1 MKSIALNLAL
11 SAILVFA
18 PIKATLIAVMVLTMV
33 DLVSGLLAARKR
45 GEAITSTGLK
55 RTLIKIAVYE
65 IVVLLGFI
73 TEQYLTGD
81 LLPVVKILAG
91 LVGITELK
99 SVLENLEE
107 ITGMPLLKM
116 FIQKLANLGSS
127 PNEPLP

>member
-1 MKSIALNLAL
+1 MKSIALNLLL
-11 SAILVFA
+11 SAVLVFA

-33 DLVSGLLAARKR
+33 DLASGLIAARKR

-116 FIQKLANLGSS
+116 FIQKLANMGS
-127 PNEPLP
+127 NNDPLP